1 MNVLRTTCVMVAV
14 AGALATS
21 GCSLFGGGSKGPS
34 EEEMASRV
42 SLSLLDQ
49 KLAAD
54 ATLAETVVELPPAVP
69 AVDWTQAGGGAA
81 KFAGHISAAPE
92 LKVDWR
98 AKVGEGSSRHKRIV
112 ATPVIKDN
120 RVYVVDAS
128 QTISVYDTESGSRIW
143 RHELKSGSKRDVTA
157 VGNGLAIAGDKL
169 IVTSGYGFVSAHS
182 LTDGTELW
190 RHQTD
195 APLSSSPVILGERA
209 FITSTNNEL
218 YAIDLANGAVIWT
231 DQAIAETARILS
243 SPSPAV
249 NQDLLVAP
257 FSSGEL
263 IAYIPANGRRLWQD
277 TLTTQGRFTPL
288 SAINDIAGRPSIEDG
303 VVYAASYS
311 GVVTAIDARSGQ
323 RIWSILFGSRQGP
336 VAAGPYLF
344 VVGVDGQVACLN
356 KIDGKVVWVRDL
368 PAYKNQTQKQNR
380 IVWSGPLIV
389 SDRVIVTSS
398 EGELVALSAKT
409 GETVGELKIGS
420 EIYVPPVAG
429 SGRIF
434 VLSDSGQ
441 LTAIK

>member
-1 MNVLRTTCVMVAV
+1 MNVLRTTCLTA
-14 AGALATS
+14 AIAATLAMG
-21 GCSLFGGGSKGPS
+21 GCSLFGGGKKGPS
-34 EEEMASRV
+34 EEELAERV

-49 KLAAD
+49 KLTAD
-54 ATLAETVVELPPAVP
+54 ADQAATEVVLPEAVP
-69 AVDWTQAGGGAA
+69 AADWPQAGGGPA
-81 KFAGHISAAPE
+81 KFAGHLSAAPA

-98 AKVGEGSSRHKRIV
+98 TSIGEGSSRHKRIV
-112 ATPVIKDN
+112 ATPVVKDG
-120 RVYVVDAS
+120 RIYVVDAG
-128 QTISVYDTESGSRIW
+128 QTVSAYDVERGSRIW
-143 RHELKSGSKRDVTA
+143 RHELDSGNRRDATA

-169 IVTSGYGFVSAHS
+169 IVTSGYGFVSAHNLS
-182 LTDGTELW
+182 DGAQVW
-190 RHQTD
+190 RQQMES
-195 APLSSSPVILGERA
+195 PLSSSPVILGDRA
-209 FITSTNNEL
+209 YLTSTNNEL
-218 YAIDLANGAVIWT
+218 YAIDLATGGVIWT

-249 NQDLLVAP
+249 TPDLLVAP

-323 RIWSILFGSRQGP
+323 RIWNILFGSRQGP
-336 VAAGPYLF
+336 VIAGPYLF

-356 KIDGKVVWVRDL
+356 KIDGKVIWVRDL
-368 PAYKNQTQKQNR
+368 PAFRNQSSKQNR
-380 IVWSGPLIV
+380 IVWSGPLVV

-409 GETVGELKIGS
+409 GEDAGRLKLGGDL
-420 EIYVPPVAG
+420 YVPPIAAA
-429 SGRIF
+429 GRIF
-434 VLSDSGQ
+434 VVSDAGQ